1 MNENQAL
8 DVFYV
13 LFCMTSL
20 RGLLLVLRGG
30 ICSSVVNDL
39 EYLTFSTWKRDTMII
54 SFGDK
59 LYVSFISVYLLY
71 IFCTQRCS
79 GELPA
84 KNYISMYVYELF
96 FILAKWKKMLSFYP
110 D

>member
-13 LFCMTSL
+13 LLCMTSL

-39 EYLTFSTWKRDTMII
+39 EYLTFST
-54 SFGDK
+54 
-59 LYVSFISVYLLY
+59 
-71 IFCTQRCS
+71 
-79 GELPA
+79 
-84 KNYISMYVYELF
+84 
-96 FILAKWKKMLSFYP
+96 
-110 D
+110 